1 MASSERMVGL
11 GTNKMMGV
19 EMVEEDLE
27 ILKSAGLLLLWEE
40 TYEKGKLKQRKLI
53 YPKKEVN
60 KKDA

>member
-1 MASSERMVGL
+1 
-11 GTNKMMGV
+11 
-19 EMVEEDLE
+19 MVEEDLE